1 MTGICAATAAIL
13 SSWRVQPPF
22 PSRREP
28 VSGVSANAV
37 FSKDRCLPGGLQK
50 GVYLPM
56 ALDRGSRK
64 MTFVLWCRGRKFT
77 SCVTA
82 PGVKCAQNANHR
94 FGRSIKRHWVH
105 LHLVH
110 TRVIFPS
117 GPIPK
122 EGRSPWGG
130 GTALVG
136 STASQERGNAAMQ
149 HSGVSLTL
157 PMALWAA

>member
-1 MTGICAATAAIL
+1 MHDMSQAPRQTRCFGKNL
-13 SSWRVQPPF
+13 
-22 PSRREP
+22 EP
-28 VSGVSANAV
+28 V
-37 FSKDRCLPGGLQK
+37 PTPQK

-77 SCVTA
+77 SCFTA
-82 PGVKCAQNANHR
+82 PGGNCAQNENHR

-105 LHLVH
+105 VCLAHM
-110 TRVIFPS
+110 RVICTS
-117 GPIPK
+117 GPILK
-122 EGRSPWGG
+122 DGRSPRRG

-149 HSGVSLTL
+149 HSGVSLTPAGGAMGHL
-157 PMALWAA
+157 RGPASILG